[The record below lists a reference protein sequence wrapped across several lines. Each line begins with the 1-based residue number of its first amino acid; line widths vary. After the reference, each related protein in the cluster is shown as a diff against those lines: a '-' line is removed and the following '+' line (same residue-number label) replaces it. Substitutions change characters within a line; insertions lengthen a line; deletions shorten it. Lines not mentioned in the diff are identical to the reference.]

1 MIKQLPISIESA
13 RKSDVRS
20 QFAALCWRLTAKGS
34 PELLL
39 ITTRRSGRWIIPRGW
54 PMDSMTPADSAAQEA
69 WEEAG
74 VIGAPLEHCLGSY
87 FYSKTMARGRTAP
100 CVVMVYPLQVI
111 SLAAEYPEAGQRQR
125 KWVSPCKAAEKVN
138 EPELARILRDF
149 NPAILPQDV

>member
-1 MIKQLPISIESA
+1 MIRQLPITIQGA

-20 QFAALCWRLTAKGS
+20 QFAALCWRLKSRGK
-34 PELLL
+34 PEILL

-54 PMDSMTPADSAAQEA
+54 PMDGMTPAASAAQEA

-74 VIGAPLEHCLGSY
+74 VTGTPLDHCLGLYS
-87 FYSKTMARGRTAP
+87 YSKTIAPGRSAP
-100 CVVMVYPLQVI
+100 CVVMVYPLQVE

-125 KWVSPCKAAEKVN
+125 KWGSPRKAAAKVN

-149 NPAILPQDV
+149 DPAILN